1 MDDLRFDKTNFNPTG
16 LLLLSLTTQLSER
29 QGGGEQM
36 GVMQGKCWGMNRT
49 VKLYV
54 KH

>member
-29 QGGGEQM
+29 QGV
-36 GVMQGKCWGMNRT
+36 GVMQGKHWGMNRT